1 MLRLSSNFLLNE
13 MSCRKERIVCKD
25 MLEKRCAVVKRSWWR
40 MEKIFIEK
48 IILSYNAKYY
58 AKSLKVKLY
67 DSLGREWRKNIQKK
81 I

>member
-1 MLRLSSNFLLNE
+1 
-13 MSCRKERIVCKD
+13 
-25 MLEKRCAVVKRSWWR
+25 

-67 DSLGREWRKNIQKK
+67 NITGLWMKKKYSEENIVSVHWQILQLLILAVPVCQVSQKK
-81 I
+81 KKLPQ